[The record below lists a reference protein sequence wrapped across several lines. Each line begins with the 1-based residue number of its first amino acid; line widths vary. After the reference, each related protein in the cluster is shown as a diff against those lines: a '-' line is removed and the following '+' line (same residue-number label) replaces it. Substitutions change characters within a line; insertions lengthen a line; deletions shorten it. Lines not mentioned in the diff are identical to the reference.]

1 LQVSQKGKIGITI
14 VTNWFI
20 SKSPKSEEDIKAA
33 YRELDFLFGW

>member
-1 LQVSQKGKIGITI
+1 LQASQKGKIGITI

-20 SKSPKSEEDIKAA
+20 PKSPKSEEDIKAA